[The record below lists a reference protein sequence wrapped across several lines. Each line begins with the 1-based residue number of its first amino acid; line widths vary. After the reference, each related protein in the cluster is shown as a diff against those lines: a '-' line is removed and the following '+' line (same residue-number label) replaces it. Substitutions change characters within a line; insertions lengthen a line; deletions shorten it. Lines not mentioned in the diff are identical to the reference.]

1 MCQCTCDCK
10 KKKKRKRIKLVSAL
24 ILFILLLLLAL
35 DYVDNMRKITNYQS
49 RLILQQHELIQ
60 EHDKEITHLKLAVYE
75 LSKDKSTPKP
85 APKPKK
91 KEEKKES
98 ISAYAVATNP
108 ISFSVTVLGGLEVL
122 RRMVTR
128 GL

>member
-10 KKKKRKRIKLVSAL
+10 KKKKRKGMKLITAL

-35 DYVDNMRKITNYQS
+35 DYVDNMKKITNYQS
-49 RLILQQHELIQ
+49 RLLLQQHELIQ

-75 LSKDKSTPKP
+75 LSKDTPKP

-91 KEEKKES
+91 KEEEKEN
-98 ISAYAVATNP
+98 ISAYEVATNP
-108 ISFSVTVLGGLEVL
+108 VSFSITVLGGLEVI
-122 RRMVTR
+122 RRMFTR

>member
-10 KKKKRKRIKLVSAL
+10 KKKKRKGMKLITAL

-35 DYVDNMRKITNYQS
+35 DYVDNMKKITNYQS
-49 RLILQQHELIQ
+49 RLILQQQELIQ

-75 LSKDKSTPKP
+75 LSKDTPKP

-91 KEEKKES
+91 KEEEKEN
-98 ISAYAVATNP
+98 ISAYEVATNP
-108 ISFSVTVLGGLEVL
+108 VSFSITVLGGLEVV
-122 RRMVTR
+122 RRVITR

>member
-1 MCQCTCDCK
+1 M
-10 KKKKRKRIKLVSAL
+10 KLITAL

-35 DYVDNMRKITNYQS
+35 DYVDNMKKITNYQS
-49 RLILQQHELIQ
+49 RLLLQQHELIQ

-75 LSKDKSTPKP
+75 LSKDTPKP

-91 KEEKKES
+91 KEEEKEN
-98 ISAYAVATNP
+98 ISAYEVATNP
-108 ISFSVTVLGGLEVL
+108 VSFSITVLGGLEVI
-122 RRMVTR
+122 RRMFTR

>member
-1 MCQCTCDCK
+1 MCQCTCNCK
-10 KKKKRKRIKLVSAL
+10 KKKKRKGMKLITAL

-35 DYVDNMRKITNYQS
+35 DYVDNMKKITNYQS

-75 LSKDKSTPKP
+75 LSKDTPKP

-91 KEEKKES
+91 KEEEKEN
-98 ISAYAVATNP
+98 ISAYEVATNP
-108 ISFSVTVLGGLEVL
+108 VSFSITVLGGLEVI

>member
-10 KKKKRKRIKLVSAL
+10 KKKKRKGMKLITAL

-35 DYVDNMRKITNYQS
+35 DYVDNMKKITSYQS
-49 RLILQQHELIQ
+49 RVILQQHERIQ
-60 EHDKEITHLKLAVYE
+60 EHDKEITQLKLALYE
-75 LSKDKSTPKP
+75 LSKGKPTPKP

-91 KEEKKES
+91 KEEKKEN
-98 ISAYAVATNP
+98 ISAYEVATSP
-108 ISFSVTVLGGLEVL
+108 ASFTITVLGGLEVV
-122 RRMVTR
+122 RRVITR